1 MRKCCYAI
9 LGNTFFQEPNF
20 HGVSIKT
27 KKELIKLFKD
37 KGYIW
42 NKYEKLFLNN
52 ELERYIQ
59 IDKVKYEDF

>member
-1 MRKCCYAI
+1 MPPPGI
-9 LGNTFFQEPNF
+9 LRELVSIVID
-20 HGVSIKT
+20 GVSIKT